1 MYEKI
6 VDRVSG
12 FVDRHI
18 AAFLLLPPIIVL
30 GLIIIYPLINLI
42 YTSFFETRYFQEQFT
57 GLGNYIK
64 ILHDSDFHRYFLHSC
79 LYTAGA
85 VGLSFS
91 VGLILALVLDKVK
104 RLAIRNMYTVTLLLS
119 WAIPLVISGLIW
131 RWMLNTEWGIV
142 NTILQQLGLI
152 TEPIA
157 WLSHP
162 VLVWVSVIVVDAWTR
177 TPFGA
182 IIMLAGLQTIPQDL
196 YDAAKVD
203 GASVFRQFWHV
214 TIPHL
219 RPSMLVAGLIM
230 TMFAFR
236 TFSIVWGLTGTG
248 PGDLTEIYATYIH
261 KQGFSYFRFGYASAL
276 SVVMIILTM
285 IIAVFYVRKL
295 QIREIE

>member
-1 MYEKI
+1 MYTKV
-6 VDRVSG
+6 VDKVSG

-18 AAFLLLPPIIVL
+18 GAFLLLPPMIVL
-30 GLIIIYPLINLI
+30 GVIIIYPLINLI
-42 YTSFFETRYFQEQFT
+42 YTSFFETRYFQETFT
-57 GLGNYIK
+57 GFTNYIK
-64 ILHDSDFHRYFLHSC
+64 MLHDTDFHRYFLHSC
-79 LYTAGA
+79 LYTGGA

-91 VGLILALVLDKVK
+91 VGLLLALVLDKVK
-104 RLAIRNMYTVTLLLS
+104 RLNIRNFYTVTLLLS
-119 WAIPLVISGLIW
+119 WAIPLIISGLIW
-131 RWMLNTEWGIV
+131 RWMLNTEWGII
-142 NTILQQLGLI
+142 NTILQQVGLI
-152 TEPIA
+152 NDPIA

-162 VLVWVSVIVVDAWTR
+162 ILVWISVIVVDAWTR

-182 IIMLAGLQTIPQDL
+182 VIMLAGLQTIPQDL

-203 GASVFRQFWHV
+203 GASVFQQFRHI

-236 TFSIVWGLTGTG
+236 TFSIIWGLTGTG
-248 PGDLTEIYATYIH
+248 PGDLTEVYATYIH
-261 KQGFSYFRFGYASAL
+261 KQGFNYFHFGYASAL

-295 QIREIE
+295 QIREVE